1 MIPLLLLSILFGGVA
16 PAAQTAWMTPER
28 FGLDLGMS
36 LAQAETAIAGAGLV
50 TKEGKEPGHRLVEV
64 TEKRMITLAFEDD
77 CLTSIR
83 FELVDFLP
91 EIRTAWKEIVF
102 RMLSA
107 HGKPTRQTE
116 SPRTLVYQGGDP
128 EIYVFASVE
137 PKGAFGEQG
146 LGFLVVRYVMSR

>member
-1 MIPLLLLSILFGGVA
+1 MIPLLLISLLLGGVA

-28 FGLDLGMS
+28 FQLELGMT
-36 LAQAETAIAGAGLV
+36 LAQAESAIVRAGLV
-50 TKEGKEPGHRLVEV
+50 SKEGKEPGHRLVEV

-91 EIRTAWKEIVF
+91 EIRSAWKELVY
-102 RMLSA
+102 RMISA
-107 HGKPTRQTE
+107 RGKPSRQTE

-137 PKGAFGEQG
+137 PKGAFGDQG
-146 LGFLVVRYVMSR
+146 LGFLVVRYVRSR

>member
-1 MIPLLLLSILFGGVA
+1 
-16 PAAQTAWMTPER
+16 MTQ
-28 FGLDLGMS
+28 
-36 LAQAETAIAGAGLV
+36 AQAGAAIGRAGYAS
-50 TKEGKEPGHRLVEV
+50 KEGKEPGHRLVEV

-107 HGKPTRQTE
+107 HGKPSRQTE
-116 SPRTLVYQGGDP
+116 SPRTLVYEGGNP
-128 EIYVFASVE
+128 QIYVFASVE
-137 PKGAFGEQG
+137 PNGEFGEQG
-146 LGFLVVRYVMSR
+146 LGFLVVRYVKSR